1 MIARV
6 LFLMAIVVGCATAP
20 LMQVSH
26 FNQIAVGSDIAGIEQ
41 VFGEPYEIRQLPNG
55 FQEYCY
61 MQRIAT
67 GKSGIEQQEF
77 VFVVNQ
83 GRVVGKDCK
92 VSGTSSFQFSH

>member
-1 MIARV
+1 MVIA
-6 LFLMAIVVGCATAP
+6 VGCATAP
-20 LMQVSH
+20 LMQESH

-67 GKSGIEQQEF
+67 GRSGTEQQEF

-83 GRVVGKDCK
+83 GRIVGKDSK
-92 VSGTSSFQFSH
+92 TSGSPSFQFSQ